1 MPSCQNSAGLT
12 TPHPLTLKFR
22 DAELES
28 RFLADHGRRTRT
40 QARLA
45 ILAAIVLYVVF
56 SVIDPWVVGE
66 NYRSAW
72 TVRVFVCVFLVG
84 ALAMTY
90 SELYLRV
97 ARLVQWMILIV
108 CCSGIIALIYLSDT
122 VGQTMYYAGIML
134 IIIGCFVVFPF
145 TFIHALL
152 GTALSVLAYFVVA
165 ILFGDLST
173 PIFYNNMIFLI
184 STSLILGFA
193 GYTLESYDRRNFVQQ
208 RELLHSREELREAR
222 DDALAASQA
231 KSEFLATMSHELRTP
246 LNGILG
252 TAQLAIRRSDLQA
265 SIQEDFEVVERS
277 GELLLKLIDDVLDIA
292 RIEAGR
298 LEIERES
305 FALIEV
311 VEDVVEILRPI
322 AAKQVTLI
330 SYDIADDVPRFLF
343 GDEARVRQIL
353 LNLSGNAVK
362 FTQDGE
368 VTIKV
373 ARTEG
378 FGSVPLVSFSVVDTG
393 IGIPPEDLGR
403 IFDPL
408 TQGAN
413 AVQRRFGGTGLGLS
427 IVKRLVD
434 AMDGTLS
441 AESVVGEG
449 SRFSFEIDLVA
460 GAETNTPQSEQ
471 GPKKW
476 ITPPL
481 HVLLVEDD
489 PVSRGVA
496 EAMLEKF
503 GHTVT
508 TVDRGYDAV
517 SLVRDVKFDAI
528 LLDMRLPDMDGVDVV
543 RALRQEK
550 NRCADWVSI
559 IAVTANVFPA
569 DIDGYLAV
577 GCDDVVAKPV
587 QADQLHAVLNQAAH
601 IRGRMYADWPDKL
614 KVPEAFEA
622 ELFREVLESVGTAEM
637 LNLVGQLQK
646 SISQNVAEIEAAGED
661 GLFSKAVDPAHRLAG
676 AARCLGLTQLA
687 ACLNRLEAYIR
698 SGENA
703 AEIAQTIC
711 DLKRQGEEAAIAL
724 AEVQAGIAGISAPDH
739 PDPAGAEWQPG
750 PLTSR

>member
-1 MPSCQNSAGLT
+1 MTSRETSAGLT
-12 TPHPLTLKFR
+12 APHPLTLKFR

-28 RFLADHGRRTRT
+28 RFLADHSRRTRT

-45 ILAAIVLYVVF
+45 ILSAIVLYVVF

-72 TVRVFVCVFLVG
+72 AVRVFVCVFLVG
-84 ALAMTY
+84 ALGLTY
-90 SELYLRV
+90 SKLYLR
-97 ARLVQWMILIV
+97 AIRLIQWMILIV

-122 VGQTMYYAGIML
+122 AGQTMYYAGIML

-152 GTALSVLAYFVVA
+152 GTVLSVLAYLMVA
-165 ILFGDLST
+165 ILFGDLPT

-193 GYTLESYDRRNFVQQ
+193 GYTRESYDRRYFVQQ
-208 RELLHSREELREAR
+208 RELLHSREDLREAR

-252 TAQLAIRRSDLQA
+252 TAQLAIGRRDLRA
-265 SIQEDFEVVERS
+265 SIQEDFEVIERS
-277 GELLLKLIDDVLDIA
+277 GELLLKLIDDILDIT

-322 AAKQVTLI
+322 AAAQGTSI
-330 SYDIADDVPRFLF
+330 SYDIAGDVPGFLV

-362 FTQDGE
+362 FTQDGA
-368 VTIKV
+368 VTIEV

-378 FGSVPLVSFSVVDTG
+378 PGSAPLVRFSVVDTG
-393 IGIPPEDLGR
+393 IGIPAEDLGK

-408 TQGAN
+408 TQGTN
-413 AVQRRFGGTGLGLS
+413 AARRRFGGAGLGLS
-427 IVKRLVD
+427 IVRRLVE
-434 AMDGTLS
+434 AMNGTLS
-441 AESVVGEG
+441 AASVVGEG

-460 GAETNTPQSEQ
+460 GAETDDAQSERS
-471 GPKKW
+471 PTAR
-476 ITPPL
+476 ITTPL
-481 HVLLVEDD
+481 RVLLVEDD

-496 EAMLEKF
+496 QAMLERF

-508 TVDRGYDAV
+508 TVDCGADAV
-517 SLVRDVKFDAI
+517 SLVQDVTFDAI
-528 LLDMRLPDMDGVDVV
+528 LLDMRLPDMDGIDVV
-543 RALRQEK
+543 RTLRQEK
-550 NRCADWVSI
+550 NRCSDRVAI

-569 DIDGYLAV
+569 DIDDYLAA
-577 GCDDVVAKPV
+577 GCADVVAKPI
-587 QADQLHAVLNQAAH
+587 QAERLLAVLGQAAPMRA
-601 IRGRMYADWPDKL
+601 RGHANWFDKL
-614 KVPEAFEA
+614 EIPGAFNA
-622 ELFREVLESVGTAEM
+622 ELFRDVAEKIGTAEM
-637 LNLVGQLQK
+637 LNLVGQLQN
-646 SISQNVAEIEAAGED
+646 SIRQTVAEIEATRED
-661 GLFSKAVDPAHRLAG
+661 GSYSRAVDPAHRLAG
-676 AARCLGLTQLA
+676 AASCLGLAQLT
-687 ACLNRLEAYIR
+687 ACLNRLEADIR
-698 SGENA
+698 SGKDA

-711 DLKRQGEEAAIAL
+711 DLQRLGEEAMTAL
-724 AEVQAGIAGISAPDH
+724 AEVQAGIAAINAPDH
-739 PDPAGAEWQPG
+739 AGPD
-750 PLTSR
+750 